1 MKQDKVIQLEN
12 KINNDYRNIAGVV
25 VLKDGK
31 IVYENYFNGCSSTS
45 TIHVYSVT
53 KSIISVL
60 IGIAIDKGYIKS
72 IGQRILDFFPDY
84 IVKDGEE
91 TIQNVT
97 LKDIMTMTTPYKY
110 EVDPYIEYFTSN
122 DFTQFALDSIGGQG
136 RIGDFRYAPLVGP
149 DILSSILV
157 RATKKSVLDFAKE
170 NLFSPLGINI
180 EGNIVFYS
188 EEEQFAFYE
197 ATNISGWV
205 VDKTGLNTAGW
216 GLTLTARDMAKIG
229 QLYLN
234 KGVYN
239 GREIV
244 SINWIEEST
253 KEHSRWEELNLLYGY
268 LWWINNGKEDG
279 YAAIGDGGNV
289 IYVNTDKNIVV
300 SVASLFVPNVTDR
313 IEFIQEYIEP
323 MFEDCK

>member
-1 MKQDKVIQLEN
+1 MNQDKVMKLEN
-12 KINNDYRNIAGVV
+12 KINNDYKNIAGVV

-31 IVYENYFNGCSSTS
+31 LEYENYFNGCNSSS
-45 TIHVYSVT
+45 TIHIYSVT
-53 KSIISVL
+53 KSIVSVL

-72 IGQRILDFFPDY
+72 INQKILYFFPEY
-84 IVKDGEE
+84 IVKDKDV

-97 LKDIMTMTTPYKY
+97 LKDMMTMTTPYKH

-122 DFTQFALDSIGGQG
+122 DFTQFALDSIGGEG

-149 DILSSILV
+149 DILSAIIL

-170 NLFSPLGINI
+170 HLFSPLQINV
-180 EGNIVFYS
+180 EKNIIFNS
-188 EEEQFAFYE
+188 QEEQFAFYE

-234 KGVYN
+234 KGTYN
-239 GREIV
+239 KKEIV
-244 SINWIEEST
+244 STKWIEEST
-253 KEHSRWEELNLLYGY
+253 KVHSRWEELNLYYGY
-268 LWWINNGKEDG
+268 LWWINDGKEHR

-289 IYVNTDKNIVV
+289 IYVNTYKNIVV
-300 SVASLFVPNVTDR
+300 SIASLFEPNVTDR
-313 IEFIQEYIEP
+313 IEFIKEYIEP
-323 MFEDCK
+323 IFL